1 MLMKKLKNNVKNYIK
16 RIYYK
21 INPQYKYVLQI
32 NDEIYKLNRKI
43 EELEHSKKNM
53 DTTIEINID
62 KLLLGMDIKNV
73 RYLYLLRY
81 IKEND
86 RVLDIE
92 GDCGTGAD
100 LLMKYTPVDSCDCI
114 NSIGYYTEI
123 GKMYYSSENVKFYT
137 GNWSNCEKKYNV
149 ITFLDENKASCL
161 SGEEIKQL
169 YDQLEFGG
177 ILAIS
182 LKQEVKMNL
191 FEKSGFKIE
200 KKLYQSQNDIE
211 LKENDNNSNVIV
223 AYLKKNE

>member
-1 MLMKKLKNNVKNYIK
+1 
-16 RIYYK
+16 
-21 INPQYKYVLQI
+21 
-32 NDEIYKLNRKI
+32 
-43 EELEHSKKNM
+43 
-53 DTTIEINID
+53 
-62 KLLLGMDIKNV
+62 
-73 RYLYLLRY
+73 
-81 IKEND
+81 
-86 RVLDIE
+86 
-92 GDCGTGAD
+92 
-100 LLMKYTPVDSCDCI
+100 
-114 NSIGYYTEI
+114 
-123 GKMYYSSENVKFYT
+123 MYYSSENVKFYT
-137 GNWSNCEKKYNV
+137 GNWSDCEKKYNV

-223 AYLKKNE
+223 AYLKKMNKGIIFDIKEFSVNDGPGGRVTVFLKGCPLKCMWCHNPEGIDPKLQYNSQTKENGRNALVSKRDSELYGKV